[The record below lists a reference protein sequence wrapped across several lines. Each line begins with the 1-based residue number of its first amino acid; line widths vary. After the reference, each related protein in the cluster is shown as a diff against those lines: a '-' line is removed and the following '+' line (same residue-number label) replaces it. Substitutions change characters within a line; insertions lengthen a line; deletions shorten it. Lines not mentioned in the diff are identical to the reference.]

1 MKGIILAGG
10 AGTRL
15 YPLTMVTS
23 KQLLPVYDK
32 PMIYYPLSTLILSI
46 IREILIISD
55 KETIHYIKNFW
66 GIVLIW
72 VKKLYIKSRMHLMK
86 LLNNL

>member
-1 MKGIILAGG
+1 M
-10 AGTRL
+10 
-15 YPLTMVTS
+15 YPISLCYS
-23 KQLLPVYDK
+23 KQMVIIYDK